1 MRVRVPSVLAKKLHV
16 RHSDVFHPGVLW
28 TGTVGKRAKFTVTAK
43 DEDGQRLEQGADRFD
58 VLVFTDDGDCIVD
71 AVPLPIFSKR
81 CRHRYIGL

>member
-1 MRVRVPSVLAKKLHV
+1 MRVPPVLAEKLHV
-16 RHSDVFHPGVLW
+16 RHSDVFDPGVLW

-71 AVPLPIFSKR
+71 AVPLPIFSEHR
-81 CRHRYIGL
+81 RHRYICL